1 LKALLL
7 TMSLVIAPL
16 SASAAAVDG
25 CADGTG
31 WICDSRTS
39 PSKVEIGAQRSIDYK
54 RAPGDRENTT
64 DREVIRDA
72 NPVPAPTEEPE
83 RIYPGGLT
91 ADEWFGRCPYDSLC
105 RGVIPPVEEDEPT
118 DPEAPD
124 VTTATIQDVAV
135 YAPDPPNL
143 TGEPGGM
150 GVVGMPTNFVV
161 DAAPHTVD
169 GEIFDIPVTV
179 RFTPVSY
186 LFHYGDSTTRET
198 TTPGTD
204 WADLGA
210 PQFTATPTSHSY
222 TAVGT
227 YDAHVDIRYAAE
239 GDAGFGWF
247 PIAGILDVST
257 DAVPIRI
264 VDVETALV
272 EQTCAEDPDGPGC

>member
-1 LKALLL
+1 MLTLFISAMLL
-7 TMSLVIAPL
+7 AP
-16 SASAAAVDG
+16 AAVSSNAPG
-25 CADGTG
+25 CAATG
-31 WICDSRTS
+31 WISNCEVQNDGSSVT
-39 PSKVEIGAQRSIDYK
+39 IGAVRETRTADEPEHHLPE
-54 RAPGDRENTT
+54 RDWAPAPN
-64 DREVIRDA
+64 
-72 NPVPAPTEEPE
+72 PAPTEEPE

-91 ADEWFGRCPYDSLC
+91 ADEWFGRCPYDRLC
-105 RGVIPPVEEDEPT
+105 RGVIPPEEEAEPA

-135 YAPDPPNL
+135 YAPDPPHL

-169 GEIFDIPVTV
+169 GEIFDTPVTV

-204 WADLGA
+204 WADLGV

-272 EQTCAEDPDGPGC
+272 ERTCAEDPYGPGC

>member
-1 LKALLL
+1 MLIALVL
-7 TMSLVIAPL
+7 
-16 SASAAAVDG
+16 AAAASSCSTAHVELGMCEVQNDG
-25 CADGTG
+25 SSVT
-31 WICDSRTS
+31 
-39 PSKVEIGAQRSIDYK
+39 IGA
-54 RAPGDRENTT
+54 ARETRT
-64 DREVIRDA
+64 ADEPEHHLPERDWA
-72 NPVPAPTEEPE
+72 PAPNPAPIEEPE

-105 RGVIPPVEEDEPT
+105 RGVIPPEEEAEPA

-135 YAPDPPNL
+135 YAPDPPHL

-161 DAAPHTVD
+161 DAARHTVD

-186 LFHYGDSTTRET
+186 LFHYGESTTRET

-204 WADLGA
+204 WDDLGV

-272 EQTCAEDPDGPGC
+272 ERTCAEDPGGPGC